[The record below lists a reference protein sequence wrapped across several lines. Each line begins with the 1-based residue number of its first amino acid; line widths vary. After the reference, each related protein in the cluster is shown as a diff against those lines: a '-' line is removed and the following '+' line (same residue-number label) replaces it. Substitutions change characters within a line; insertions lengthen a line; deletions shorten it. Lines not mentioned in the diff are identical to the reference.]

1 MKGETVNYDELYVET
16 KVLLDHTVPLHTNLG
31 NFAALLK
38 HKSNWFWVG
47 FYEVV
52 GQQLILNAFQGP
64 PACVK
69 IAYGKGVCGKA
80 WELKTSII
88 VDNVNEFEGH
98 IACNEASR
106 SEMVIPIFDS
116 QKNVRF
122 ILDVDHNTFSAFN
135 ERDKIGIKKLL
146 SLIESLL

>member
-1 MKGETVNYDELYVET
+1 MKRETINYDELYVET
-16 KVLLDHTVPLHTNLG
+16 KGLLDQTVPLYTNLG

-69 IAYGKGVCGKA
+69 IPYGKGVCGKS
-80 WELKTSII
+80 WELRTSII
-88 VDNVNEFEGH
+88 VDNVHEFEVTSPVMKH
-98 IACNEASR
+98 PNQRLLFLFLI
-106 SEMVIPIFDS
+106 
-116 QKNVRF
+116 QKK
-122 ILDVDHNTFSAFN
+122 T
-135 ERDKIGIKKLL
+135 
-146 SLIESLL
+146 

>member
-1 MKGETVNYDELYVET
+1 MKRETINYNDLYAET
-16 KVLLDHTVPLHTNLG
+16 KGLLDQTVPLYTNLG

-64 PACVK
+64 PDCVK
-69 IAYGKGVCGKA
+69 IPYGKGVCGKS
-80 WELKTSII
+80 WELETSII

-98 IACNEASR
+98 IACNEASK
-106 SEMVIPIFDS
+106 SEIVIPIFDS
-116 QKNVRF
+116 KKNIAF
-122 ILDVDHNTFSAFN
+122 ILDIDHHTFNAFSKKD
-135 ERDKIGIKKLL
+135 EIGIKKSI

>member
-1 MKGETVNYDELYVET
+1 MKRETINYNDLYAET
-16 KVLLDHTVPLHTNLG
+16 KGLLDQTVPLYTNLG

-52 GQQLILNAFQGP
+52 GQQLILSAFQGP

-69 IAYGKGVCGKA
+69 IPYGKGVCGKS
-80 WELKTSII
+80 WELETSII

-98 IACNEASR
+98 IACNEASK
-106 SEMVIPIFDS
+106 SEIVIPIFDS
-116 QKNVRF
+116 KKNIAF
-122 ILDVDHNTFSAFN
+122 ILDIDHHTFNAFSK
-135 ERDKIGIKKLL
+135 RDEIGIKKSI

>member
-1 MKGETVNYDELYVET
+1 MEKE
-16 KVLLDHTVPLHTNLG
+16 
-31 NFAALLK
+31 F
-38 HKSNWFWVG
+38 
-47 FYEVV
+47 VV
-52 GQQLILNAFQGP
+52 RHGI
-64 PACVK
+64 K
-69 IAYGKGVCGKA
+69 D
-80 WELKTSII
+80 SII

>member
-1 MKGETVNYDELYVET
+1 MKRETINYNDLYAET
-16 KVLLDHTVPLHTNLG
+16 KGLLDQTVPLYTNLG

-69 IAYGKGVCGKA
+69 IPYGKGVCGKS
-80 WELKTSII
+80 WELETSII

-98 IACNEASR
+98 IACNEASK
-106 SEMVIPIFDS
+106 SEIVLPIFDS
-116 QKNVRF
+116 KKNIAF
-122 ILDVDHNTFSAFN
+122 ILDIDHHTFNAFSK
-135 ERDKIGIKKLL
+135 RDEIGIKKSI

>member
-1 MKGETVNYDELYVET
+1 MET
-16 KVLLDHTVPLHTNLG
+16 KGLLDHTVPLHTNLG

-69 IAYGKGVCGKA
+69 IPYGKGVCGKS
-80 WELKTSII
+80 WELRTSII
-88 VDNVNEFEGH
+88 VDNVHEFEGH
-98 IACNEASR
+98 IACNEASK
-106 SEMVIPIFDS
+106 SEIVIPIFDS
-116 QKNVRF
+116 
-122 ILDVDHNTFSAFN
+122 
-135 ERDKIGIKKLL
+135 KKRKVYFGC
-146 SLIESLL
+146 

>member
-16 KVLLDHTVPLHTNLG
+16 KGLLDHTVPLHTNLG

-69 IAYGKGVCGKA
+69 ISYGKGVCGKS

-88 VDNVNEFEGH
+88 VDNVHEFEGH
-98 IACNEASR
+98 IACNEASK
-106 SEMVIPIFDS
+106 SEIVIPIFDS
-116 QKNVRF
+116 EKNVRF
-122 ILDVDHNTFSAFN
+122 ILDVDHHTYNAFSKS
-135 ERDKIGIKKLL
+135 DKMGIKKSI
-146 SLIESLL
+146 SLIETLL

>member
-1 MKGETVNYDELYVET
+1 MKGETINYDELYVET
-16 KVLLDHTVPLHTNLG
+16 KGLLDHTVPLHTNLG

-69 IAYGKGVCGKA
+69 IPYGKGVCGKS
-80 WELKTSII
+80 WELRASII
-88 VDNVNEFEGH
+88 VDNVHAFEGH
-98 IACNEASR
+98 IACNEASK
-106 SEMVIPIFDS
+106 SEIVIPIFDS
-116 QKNVRF
+116 EKNVRF
-122 ILDVDHNTFSAFN
+122 ILDVDHHTYNAFSKS
-135 ERDKIGIKKLL
+135 DKMGIKKSI
-146 SLIESLL
+146 SLIETLL

>member
-16 KVLLDHTVPLHTNLG
+16 KGLLDHTVPLHTNLG

-69 IAYGKGVCGKA
+69 IPYGKGVCGKS
-80 WELKTSII
+80 WELRASII
-88 VDNVNEFEGH
+88 VDNVHAFEGH
-98 IACNEASR
+98 IACNEASK
-106 SEMVIPIFDS
+106 SEIVIPIFDS
-116 QKNVRF
+116 EKNVRF
-122 ILDVDHNTFSAFN
+122 ILDVDHHTYNAFN
-135 ERDKIGIKKLL
+135 KSDKMGIKKSI
-146 SLIESLL
+146 SLIETLL

>member
-1 MKGETVNYDELYVET
+1 MET
-16 KVLLDHTVPLHTNLG
+16 KGLLDHTVPLHTNLG

-38 HKSNWFWVG
+38 HKSNWFWIG

-69 IAYGKGVCGKA
+69 IPYGKGVCGKS

-88 VDNVNEFEGH
+88 VDNVHEFEGH
-98 IACNEASR
+98 IACNDASK
-106 SEMVIPIFDS
+106 SEIVIPICD
-116 QKNVRF
+116 KNQQVKF
-122 ILDVDHNTFSAFN
+122 ILDVDHTIYNAFN
-135 ERDKIGIKKLL
+135 EQDEMGIKKSL
-146 SLIESLL
+146 SLIESLI

>member
-1 MKGETVNYDELYVET
+1 MKRETINYNDLYAET
-16 KVLLDHTVPLHTNLG
+16 KGLLDQTVHLYTNLG

-69 IAYGKGVCGKA
+69 IPYGKGVCGKS
-80 WELKTSII
+80 WELETSII

-98 IACNEASR
+98 IACNEASK
-106 SEMVIPIFDS
+106 SEIVIPIFD
-116 QKNVRF
+116 
-122 ILDVDHNTFSAFN
+122 
-135 ERDKIGIKKLL
+135 L
-146 SLIESLL
+146 SLIHI

>member
-1 MKGETVNYDELYVET
+1 MKRETINYNDLYAET
-16 KVLLDHTVPLHTNLG
+16 KGLLDQTVPLYTNLG

-69 IAYGKGVCGKA
+69 IPYGKGVCGKS
-80 WELKTSII
+80 WELETSII

-98 IACNEASR
+98 IACNEASK
-106 SEMVIPIFDS
+106 SEIVKFAEAVVSLSDI
-116 QKNVRF
+116 
-122 ILDVDHNTFSAFN
+122 
-135 ERDKIGIKKLL
+135 ERVSKPNKYGSNFFQSLNLDKIFLVECVIA
-146 SLIESLL
+146 

>member
-16 KVLLDHTVPLHTNLG
+16 KGLLDHTVPLHTNLG

-69 IAYGKGVCGKA
+69 IPYGKGVCGKS
-80 WELKTSII
+80 WELRTSII
-88 VDNVNEFEGH
+88 VDNVHEFKGH
-98 IACNEASR
+98 IYCNEASK
-106 SEMVIPIFDS
+106 SEIVIPIFDS
-116 QKNVRF
+116 EKNVRF
-122 ILDVDHNTFSAFN
+122 ILDVDHHTYNAFSKS
-135 ERDKIGIKKLL
+135 DKMGIKKSI
-146 SLIESLL
+146 SLIETLL

>member
-1 MKGETVNYDELYVET
+1 MESETMNYDELYVET
-16 KVLLDHTVPLHTNLG
+16 KGLLDRTVPLYTNLG
-31 NFAALLK
+31 NFAALVK
-38 HKSNWFWVG
+38 QKSNWFWVG

-52 GQQLILNAFQGP
+52 GQHLILNAFQGP

-69 IAYGKGVCGKA
+69 IAYGKGVCGKS

-98 IACNEASR
+98 IACNEASK

-116 QKNVRF
+116 ENNVKF
-122 ILDVDHNTFSAFN
+122 ILDIDHNTFSAFN

-146 SLIESLL
+146 SLIETLL